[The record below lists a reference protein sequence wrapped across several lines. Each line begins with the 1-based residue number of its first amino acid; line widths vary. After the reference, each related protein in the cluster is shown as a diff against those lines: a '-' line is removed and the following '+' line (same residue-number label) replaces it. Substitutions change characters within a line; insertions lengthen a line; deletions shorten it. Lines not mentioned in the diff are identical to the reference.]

1 MNASFYIS
9 NKSAAFMGFPGISQ
23 SLVSLSYPD
32 ACNGVWMCVYVHV
45 YIGRFACVHIYKYHF
60 LAKI

>member
-1 MNASFYIS
+1 
-9 NKSAAFMGFPGISQ
+9 MGFPGISQ

-45 YIGRFACVHIYKYHF
+45 YIGRLACVHIYKYHF